1 MSNLS
6 KIDIHQKSDAVQ
18 GGYLN
23 EAITVVNDHVIRVS
37 VMTTSYPWHQHPNS
51 DETFLVMEGILI
63 LETQDQVLHLEP
75 GQLATVPANTTH
87 RTRPA
92 GARSVNLT
100 VERENTETVFV

>member
-1 MSNLS
+1 MNNIS
-6 KIDIHQKSDAVQ
+6 KIDIHKKSDAVQ
-18 GGYLN
+18 GGYFN

-37 VMTTSYPWHQHPNS
+37 VMTTGYPWHQHPNS

-75 GQLATVPANTTH
+75 GQLATVPANTIH
-87 RTRPA
+87 RTNPA

-100 VERENTETVFV
+100 VERQNTETVFV